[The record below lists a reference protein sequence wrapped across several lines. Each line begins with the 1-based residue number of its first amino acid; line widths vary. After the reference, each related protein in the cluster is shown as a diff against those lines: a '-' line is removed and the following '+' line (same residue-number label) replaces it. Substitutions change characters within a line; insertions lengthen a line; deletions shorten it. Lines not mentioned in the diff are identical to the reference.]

1 MTNLQ
6 TIFGD
11 KTTTFSPEDL
21 EALEE
26 YAKSVDML
34 STGELNLE
42 FNNKDEFHA
51 AIVMSA
57 IFKTAK
63 KTINIFTGKFS
74 GEISNNPY
82 YLKQLEEAAINPQKN
97 IEVIFEETPNKDS
110 LCLKM
115 LRKLKNEG
123 KNVTMYLLNSEYR
136 NKLAKTNILNHFIVG
151 DDHMFRY
158 ETDKIYFKAYC
169 NFDDK
174 KIVQALS
181 TNFSI
186 FRLNSA
192 DYK

>member
-1 MTNLQ
+1 MIDLK

-11 KTTTFSPEDL
+11 
-21 EALEE
+21 EAAAFTSEEAIALSE
-26 YAKSVDML
+26 YAESVGML
-34 STGELNLE
+34 SSGELNLE

-63 KTINIFTGKFS
+63 KTISIFTGKFS

-82 YLKQLEEAAINPQKN
+82 YREQLEIAAKNPEKN

-110 LCLKM
+110 LCLQM
-115 LRKLKNEG
+115 LRKLKSEG
-123 KNVTMYLLNSEYR
+123 RNVAMYLLNGEYR
-136 NKLAKTNILNHFIVG
+136 NKLTGTNILNHFIVG

-158 ETDKIYFKAYC
+158 ETDKNHFKAYC

-174 KIVQALS
+174 KIVQLLNN
-181 TNFSI
+181 NFSI
-186 FRLNSA
+186 FRLNSV